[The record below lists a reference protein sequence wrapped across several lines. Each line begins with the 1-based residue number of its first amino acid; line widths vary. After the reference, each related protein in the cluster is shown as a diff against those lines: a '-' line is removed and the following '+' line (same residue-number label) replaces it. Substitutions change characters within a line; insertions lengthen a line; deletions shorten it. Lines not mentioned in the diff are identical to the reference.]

1 MGIEIERLDVREDA
15 DEWNRYVERADRTHP
30 FYRAESLAL
39 QAEDTSTAVHPLVG
53 FKGQEVVGLFPVFE
67 FRKGPITSA
76 FSPAPYSWSC
86 YLGPVTCNFEKLK
99 RRKADRRMKTFLEES
114 LEWIDEHLSP
124 MYAKFESV
132 RIGDV
137 RPFVWNGYEVDPTY
151 TYVVDLGDDPD
162 RLLDTFSGDARSNVR
177 NAEDFEGVYVVE
189 EGSIDDIDRII
200 EQVRS
205 RYASQGRSFHLSAS
219 FVRSLYE
226 DLPRG
231 SVRPYVCRVNGDV
244 QGGILVLESDSTRF
258 RWQGGVKPDADVDLP
273 VNDLLDW
280 HVMRDG
286 LEAGLE
292 RYDLVG
298 AGVPS
303 INRYKAKFN
312 PRLETH
318 YTVTSGA
325 FGLDVLIDRYRKR
338 K

>member
-15 DEWNRYVERADRTHP
+15 DEWNRYVEHADRTHP

-39 QAEDTSTAVHPLVG
+39 QAADTNTTVHPLVG

-67 FRKGPITSA
+67 FRKGPVTGA
-76 FSPAPYSWSC
+76 FSPAPYSWAC
-86 YLGPVTCNFEKLK
+86 YLGPVTCNFGKLK
-99 RRKADRRMKTFLEES
+99 RRKADRRTKTFLEES
-114 LEWIDEHLSP
+114 FEWIDEHLSP

-137 RPFVWNGYEVDPTY
+137 RPFVWNGYEVEPKY
-151 TYVVDLGDDPD
+151 TYVVDLEGDPAG
-162 RLLDTFSGDARSNVR
+162 LLDTFSSDARSNVR
-177 NAEDFEGVYVVE
+177 SAEDFEGVYVIE
-189 EGSIDDIDRII
+189 EGSIDDIDRIV

-226 DLPRG
+226 ELPRG
-231 SVRPYVCRVNGDV
+231 SVRPYVCRVNGDF
-244 QGGILVLESDSTRF
+244 QGGILVLESDSTRY
-258 RWQGGVKPDADVDLP
+258 RWQGGVKPDAGVDLP

-312 PRLETH
+312 PRLETY